1 MSFFIELGQKI
12 VKFRWTYKRPQILE
26 KILRKKNGVGGISDF
41 RLCYK
46 ATVIKIVQYWHK
58 NRHLDW
64 WNRIE
69 SPEINSHTYV
79 QIIYDKG
86 GKSINGEKSVSSVNG
101 GGKSGLLCEKKKKKK
116 KKKKLN

>member
-12 VKFRWTYKRPQILE
+12 VKFRCTHKRPQILE
-26 KILRKKNGVGGISDF
+26 KILRNKNGVGGISDF
-41 RLCYK
+41 RLYYK
-46 ATVIKIVQYWHK
+46 ATVIKIVQHWYK
-58 NRHLDW
+58 NRNIDW

-69 SPEINSHTYV
+69 SPEINSRTYV

-86 GKSINGEKSVSSVNG
+86 GKNINGEKSVSSING
-101 GGKSGLLCEKKKKKK
+101 GGKSGLLCAKKK